1 MHTPKQYARI
11 AGLLYLIVIGAG
23 LFAEVFVREALTVS
37 NDAVATAGRIHAA
50 ELRYRLGFVADIV
63 NLICGLPVI
72 VFFYRLYKPTN
83 RSLILLAIFFVIIS
97 NAVIAVN
104 LLNQVSPLLL
114 LGGDH
119 YLTSFSPDQL
129 ATLSLHS
136 MTVQEEGYAIALVFF
151 GCYCMILGYLIF
163 RSTYFPRVLGILYA
177 LAGLCYIISSF
188 TGFLMPGFRNPLF
201 PFILIPSF
209 VGELAVCLWLLIM
222 GVKKE

>member
-1 MHTPKQYARI
+1 MHTPKHYARI
-11 AGLLYLIVIGAG
+11 AGGLYLMVILAG

-37 NDAVATAGRIHAA
+37 NDAVATAQKIHAS
-50 ELRYRLGFVADIV
+50 EMRFRLGFVADIF

-72 VFFYRLYKPTN
+72 VFFYRLFKPRN

-104 LLNQVSPLLL
+104 LLNQVSPLFL

-119 YLTSFSPDQL
+119 YLTSFTPDQL
-129 ATLSLHS
+129 AALSLHS
-136 MTVQEEGYAIALVFF
+136 MNVQEEGYAIALVFF
-151 GCYCMILGYLIF
+151 GCYCIIVGYLIF
-163 RSTYFPRVLGILYA
+163 RSAYMPRVLGFLYA
-177 LAGLCYIISSF
+177 LAGLCYMISSF

-201 PFILIPSF
+201 PVILVPSF
-209 VGELAVCLWLLIM
+209 IGELAVCLWLLIM